1 MAKTPSFSAP
11 IPGQSLTTPPKARAY
26 ERPPE
31 LSNVTEVMDFY
42 INRLGDQSVIDDLF
56 VALDNGFPLSTL
68 VDSITA
74 NGVMEGKHS
83 IDISMLVSPVIHEY
97 IRVAAKAGGVS
108 VKEFPTTKQ
117 DADDERNKDALK
129 AMLMKSLDEIEKED
143 KGTEIL
149 EEALEYVEKEPA
161 PEDKAMEASTIAI
174 LTPEIEEEATV
185 DVEEEMTPQE
195 EEPKGLMAR
204 RT

>member
-56 VALDNGFPLSTL
+56 VALENGFPLSTL

-117 DADDERNKDALK
+117 DADNERNKEALK
-129 AMLMKSLDEIEKED
+129 VMLMKSLDEIENED
-143 KGTEIL
+143 EGTEIL
-149 EEALEYVEKEPA
+149 EEALEYVEKEPT
-161 PEDKAMEASTIAI
+161 PEDRATEVSGIAIITDDMKEEKEASD
-174 LTPEIEEEATV
+174 IE
-185 DVEEEMTPQE
+185 MSPQE
-195 EEPKGLMAR
+195 EEPKGLMSR
-204 RT
+204 RN

>member
-42 INRLGDQSVIDDLF
+42 INRLGDQNVIDDLF

-74 NGVMEGKHS
+74 TGVMEGKHS
-83 IDISMLVSPVIHEY
+83 IDISMLIAPVLHEY

-108 VKEFPTTKQ
+108 VKEFPTTEK
-117 DADDERNKDALK
+117 DADNERNKEALK
-129 AMLMKSLDEIEKED
+129 NMLMKALDEIEKED
-143 KGTEIL
+143 EGTEIL
-149 EEALEYVEKEPA
+149 EEALEYVEKEPT
-161 PEDKAMEASTIAI
+161 PEDRATEISGIAIITDDMKEEKEASD
-174 LTPEIEEEATV
+174 IE
-185 DVEEEMTPQE
+185 MSPQE

>member
-1 MAKTPSFSAP
+1 MAKPPSFSAP

-68 VDSITA
+68 VDSITT

-83 IDISMLVSPVIHEY
+83 IDISMLIAPVIHEY

-129 AMLMKSLDEIEKED
+129 AMLMKALDEIENED
-143 KGTEIL
+143 EGTEIL
-149 EEALEYVEKEPA
+149 QEALEYVEKEPT
-161 PEDKAMEASTIAI
+161 PEDRATEVSGIAIITDDMKEEKEASD
-174 LTPEIEEEATV
+174 IE
-185 DVEEEMTPQE
+185 MSPQE

-204 RT
+204 RN

>member
-31 LSNVTEVMDFY
+31 LSNVTEVIEFY
-42 INRLGDQSVIDDLF
+42 IDRLGDQSVVDDLF
-56 VALDNGFPLSTL
+56 VALENGFPLSTL

-149 EEALEYVEKEPA
+149 EEALEYVEKEPT
-161 PEDKAMEASTIAI
+161 PEDRATEVSGIAIITDDMKEEKEASD
-174 LTPEIEEEATV
+174 IE
-185 DVEEEMTPQE
+185 MSPQE
-195 EEPKGLMAR
+195 EEPKGLMSR

>member
-31 LSNVTEVMDFY
+31 LSNVTEVIEFY
-42 INRLGDQSVIDDLF
+42 IDRLGDQSVVDDLF
-56 VALDNGFPLSTL
+56 VALENGFPLSTL

-83 IDISMLVSPVIHEY
+83 IDISMLVSPVLHEY

-117 DADDERNKDALK
+117 DADDERNKEALK
-129 AMLMKSLDEIEKED
+129 AMLMKSLDEIENED
-143 KGTEIL
+143 EGTEIL
-149 EEALEYVEKEPA
+149 EEALEYVEKEPT
-161 PEDKAMEASTIAI
+161 PEDRATEVSGIAIITDDMKEEKEASD
-174 LTPEIEEEATV
+174 IE
-185 DVEEEMTPQE
+185 MSPQE
-195 EEPKGLMAR
+195 EEPKGLMSR